1 MAGIDFDELDDIEFN
16 TFNDQDKK
24 ANFLNKRKKVI
35 KGTSEEKTER
45 IGLKF
50 TPKYKQELEEYKKS
64 LGVRTFNALLYKLI
78 ELGKEAHIQELQKLI
93 KKD

>member
-50 TPKYKQELEEYKKS
+50 TPKYKQDLEQYKIS
-64 LGVRTFNALLYKLI
+64 LGVKTFNALLYKLI
-78 ELGKEAHIQELQKLI
+78 ELGKETHIKELEKLI

>member
-1 MAGIDFDELDDIEFN
+1 MVEIDFDDFGNIEFN

-50 TPKYKQELEEYKKS
+50 TPKYKQELEQYKKS

>member
-1 MAGIDFDELDDIEFN
+1 MAGINFDELDDIEFN

-50 TPKYKQELEEYKKS
+50 TLKYKQELEEYKKS

-78 ELGKEAHIQELQKLI
+78 ELGKETHIQELQKLI

>member
-78 ELGKEAHIQELQKLI
+78 ELGKETHIQELQKLI

>member
-1 MAGIDFDELDDIEFN
+1 MVEIDFDELDNIEFN

-50 TPKYKQELEEYKKS
+50 TPKYKQELEPYKER

>member
-1 MAGIDFDELDDIEFN
+1 MSKINFDDIDDIEFN

-50 TPKYKQELEEYKKS
+50 TPKYKQELEDYKKS

-78 ELGKEAHIQELQKLI
+78 KLGKETHIQELEKLI

>member
-1 MAGIDFDELDDIEFN
+1 MAGINFDELDDIEFN

-78 ELGKEAHIQELQKLI
+78 ELGKETHIQELKKLI

>member
-1 MAGIDFDELDDIEFN
+1 MAGIDFDELDNIEFN

-78 ELGKEAHIQELQKLI
+78 ELGKETHIQELQKLI

>member
-1 MAGIDFDELDDIEFN
+1 MSKINFDDIDDIEFN

-78 ELGKEAHIQELQKLI
+78 KLGKETHIQELEKLI

>member
-1 MAGIDFDELDDIEFN
+1 MVEIDFDELDNIEFN

-50 TPKYKQELEEYKKS
+50 TPKYKQELEQYKKS
-64 LGVRTFNALLYKLI
+64 LGDRTFNALLYKLI